1 MARVFITG
9 SSDGLGLMAAQLLVE
24 TGHAVVLHARNRQRA
39 EDTKR
44 KLAGA
49 AAVVTGDLASLAETQ
64 SLAEQV
70 NRLGRCDAVIHNA
83 GVGLHERLVRTA
95 EGVPH
100 VFAINVLA
108 PYVLTALVER
118 PKRLVYLS
126 SGMHRGADSSLA
138 DLDWTKRRWQ
148 GSAAYGES
156 KLCDILLAFAVAR
169 RWSDVFSNAVNP
181 GWVATKMGGA
191 GAPDSPDEGRR
202 TQAWLAVSDDAEAR
216 VSGKYFRKQR
226 PQAHD
231 PAADDRARQDKL
243 LELCQRFSGIALG
256 GA

>member
-1 MARVFITG
+1 
-9 SSDGLGLMAAQLLVE
+9 MAAQLLVE

-44 KLAGA
+44 RLPKA

-64 SLAEQV
+64 ALADQV

-95 EGVPH
+95 EGVPQ

-126 SGMHRGADSSLA
+126 SGMHRGADHSL
-138 DLDWTKRRWQ
+138 DDVDWTKRRWQ
-148 GSAAYGES
+148 GSAAYSES
-156 KLCDILLAFAVAR
+156 KLCDVLLAFAVAR
-169 RWSDVFSNAVNP
+169 RWPSVFSNAVDP
-181 GWVATKMGGA
+181 GWVATRMGGA
-191 GAPDSPDEGRR
+191 GAPDDPEDGRK
-202 TQAWLAVSDDAEAR
+202 TQAWLAVSDDPGAL
-216 VSGKYFRKQR
+216 VSGKYLYHLR
-226 PQAHD
+226 PKAPDPAAHD
-231 PAADDRARQDKL
+231 PSRQDKL
-243 LELCQRFSGIALG
+243 LELCERFSGVALG
-256 GA
+256 DA

>member
-44 KLAGA
+44 KLTGVE
-49 AAVVTGDLASLAETQ
+49 AVVTGDLASLVETRA
-64 SLAEQV
+64 LAEQV

-95 EGVPH
+95 EGVPQ

-118 PKRLVYLS
+118 P
-126 SGMHRGADSSLA
+126 
-138 DLDWTKRRWQ
+138 
-148 GSAAYGES
+148 
-156 KLCDILLAFAVAR
+156 
-169 RWSDVFSNAVNP
+169 
-181 GWVATKMGGA
+181 
-191 GAPDSPDEGRR
+191 
-202 TQAWLAVSDDAEAR
+202 
-216 VSGKYFRKQR
+216 
-226 PQAHD
+226 
-231 PAADDRARQDKL
+231 
-243 LELCQRFSGIALG
+243 
-256 GA
+256 